1 MFLVFSR
8 IDLSTNFKDYITVD
22 HAVDRCLSGEQT
34 LCWYV
39 GVGECTDSPVV
50 NLVILAEQSAV
61 CVGES
66 YIDEPV
72 VGTVILPQIG
82 ELPVHLSIGEVS
94 L

>member
-1 MFLVFSR
+1 MVLVFSR
-8 IDLSTNFKDYITVD
+8 IDLSRNFEDYITVD
-22 HAVDRCLSGEQT
+22 HAVVRSLSGEQM

-39 GVGECTDSPVV
+39 GLGKFTDSPVV

-61 CVGES
+61 CGKS

-82 ELPVHLSIGEVS
+82 ELPVHLSIGGV
-94 L
+94 